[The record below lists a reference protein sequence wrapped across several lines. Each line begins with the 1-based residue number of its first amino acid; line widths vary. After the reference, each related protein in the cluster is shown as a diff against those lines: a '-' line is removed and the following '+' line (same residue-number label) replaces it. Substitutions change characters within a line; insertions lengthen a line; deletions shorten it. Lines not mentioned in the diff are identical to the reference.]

1 MSYAIAALS
10 VIVVAQTAALIA
22 LAAARRTARRR
33 AEEQACRQ
41 AEAGA
46 LAHDFNN
53 LLSVILNYASF
64 VHEDLADDDPRR
76 GDLEE
81 IRRAAKQ
88 AGVLSYALMGGREG
102 PRNAPPRVRQGR
114 PKRRAV
120 A

>member
-10 VIVVAQTAALIA
+10 IIVAAQAATLVA
-22 LAAARRTARRR
+22 LAAARWRARGH
-33 AEEQACRQ
+33 AEEQARRQ
-41 AEAGA
+41 AEAAA

-64 VHEDLADDDPRR
+64 VLEDLAADDPRR
-76 GDLEE
+76 EDLEE

-88 AGVLSYALMGGREG
+88 AGVLSHALMGGREG
-102 PRNAPPRVRQGR
+102 PRNAPPRVRQR
-114 PKRRAV
+114 PSKRRAV

>member
-1 MSYAIAALS
+1 MSYAIAALG
-10 VIVVAQTAALIA
+10 VIVAAQAAALIA
-22 LAAARRTARRR
+22 LAAARRTARLQ
-33 AEEQACRQ
+33 AEEQARRQ
-41 AEAGA
+41 AEAAA

-64 VHEDLADDDPRR
+64 VLEDLADDDPRR
-76 GDLEE
+76 GDLKE

-88 AGVLSYALMGGREG
+88 AGILSHALMGREG

-114 PKRRAV
+114 ARRRAV

>member
-10 VIVVAQTAALIA
+10 VIVVAQTAALVA
-22 LAAARRTARRR
+22 LAAARRR
-33 AEEQACRQ
+33 AEEQARRQ

-64 VHEDLADDDPRR
+64 VLEDLADDDPRR
-76 GDLEE
+76 EDVEE

-88 AGVLSYALMGGREG
+88 AGVLSHALMVGREG
-102 PRNAPPRVRQGR
+102 PRNAPPRVRQSP